1 MHMRKKNQE
10 TIDISSMQQTQIMSD
25 FLFKYNVNIDHKT
38 FFFQKY
44 LPIQQS
50 WYSIKH
56 QYNDTNNFT

>member
-50 WYSIKH
+50 
-56 QYNDTNNFT
+56 